1 MIFQR
6 YFIAGLVV
14 AIVSSVIGG
23 LYASFFNAQ
32 LFDFS
37 SILPIWKISAVY
49 FSISLIATGLYFLL
63 LHFFSKFGLILFNS
77 MFVIAAVSS
86 VMIPITAKIENVEF
100 TEFYPIFAIP
110 LHLVF
115 SVVFL
120 AISPLIIKNK

>member
-14 AIVSSVIGG
+14 AIISSVIGG
-23 LYASFFNAQ
+23 LYAYFFNAQ

-37 SILPIWKISAVY
+37 AVLPIWKISAVY
-49 FSISLIATGLYFLL
+49 LSISLIATGLYFLL
-63 LHFFSKFGLILFNS
+63 LRFFSKFGLILFNS

-86 VMIPITAKIENVEF
+86 VIIPITAKIKNVEF
-100 TEFYPIFAIP
+100 PEFYPIFAIP

>member
-1 MIFQR
+1 
-6 YFIAGLVV
+6 
-14 AIVSSVIGG
+14 
-23 LYASFFNAQ
+23 
-32 LFDFS
+32 
-37 SILPIWKISAVY
+37 
-49 FSISLIATGLYFLL
+49 
-63 LHFFSKFGLILFNS
+63 

-100 TEFYPIFAIP
+100 PEFYPIFAIP